1 MAKMYKYK
9 SIEDYI
15 STQSEDKQKALR
27 ELKECIKKAAPNAE
41 ETFTYNVPSFSLIE
55 GGKMEQ
61 QVMIAA
67 FKNHVGFY
75 PHPTTIDHFADELKE
90 YKTGKGTVQFPLSK
104 PIPCDLV
111 IRMVKYRMEL
121 ILKGI

>member
-1 MAKMYKYK
+1 MGKMKQYR

-15 STQSEDKQKALR
+15 SSQSEDKQKALR
-27 ELKECIKKAAPNAE
+27 KLKECIKMAAPDSE
-41 ETFTYNVPSFSLIE
+41 ETFTYNVPSFTLIK

-61 QVMIAA
+61 QIMIAA

-75 PHPTTIDHFADELKE
+75 PHPTTIEHFEDELKE
-90 YKTGKGTVQFPLSK
+90 YKTGKGTVQLPLSK

-111 IRMVKYRMEL
+111 KEMVKYRLEFVL
-121 ILKGI
+121 NNI